1 MAYDFDYDYS
11 SDILDDI
18 IDDSINTAYTP
29 PPAADYGAV
38 GDAVGGVFSDA
49 ASGIVNLIAPS
60 ILASQGYNV
69 DDSSAGTFPNLED
82 MVNEGNLMVSNN
94 PYSQI
99 YGGDLT
105 HTQLLDLAATTP
117 QDEYTRLYTEYY
129 DSKYNSPD
137 SFDTGNYATVR
148 DAIFDL
154 DDYRDDFF
162 NLGPDVFVGID
173 NTPGEGSGYDPRN
186 VGTGGTPTVPAEGDP
201 TSFPEDADPRNRGFM
216 SSLLSALGLGGIM
229 QGGIGG
235 VFGNILGSMI
245 GGKSSGSPLIDY
257 LMIKSLMK
265 NDKQGYVPV
274 GGQAYGGQAFSSEDY
289 RPINLQPAL
298 MPGVAYANMAAPAM
312 MVGGEAKQY
321 PNEGLAALAKEAPEV
336 VERMGYE
343 HGGSIENRP
352 GDITFAKLEPGEF
365 VIEKPAV
372 DAIGIETLRK
382 INSMGDGRPYYG

>member
-69 DDSSAGTFPNLED
+69 DGSSALPTLEQLLAS
-82 MVNEGNLMVSNN
+82 GNLSASN
-94 PYSQI
+94 I
-99 YGGDLT
+99 AGV
-105 HTQLLDLAATTP
+105 
-117 QDEYTRLYTEYY
+117 
-129 DSKYNSPD
+129 PD
-137 SFDTGNYATVR
+137 SFVSSGYADYT
-148 DAIFDL
+148 DMLPDYGGFDI
-154 DDYRDDFF
+154 DDYIAEEFYKED
-162 NLGPDVFVGID
+162 GSYAGID

-186 VGTGGTPTVPAEGDP
+186 VDTGGTPTGGTPTEGDR

-235 VFGNILGSMI
+235 AFGNILGSMI
-245 GGKSSGSPLIDY
+245 GGKGSGSPLIDY
-257 LMIKSLMK
+257 LMMKSLLK
-265 NDKQGYVPV
+265 DQPKGFVPV

-365 VIEKPAV
+365 VIQKPAV